1 MLIKILLVIAILIQT
16 VATAYALKLVRATK
30 YNSVWILFIVGF
42 SLLSVE
48 RFVQLLMASGQYV
61 PRWWFAY
68 LGIVISICLSIG
80 VMYAHKLFKYIG
92 RLNRQRQLLNKRI
105 LTAVLRTEEKARS
118 RFSKEL
124 HDGLGP
130 LLSSAR
136 MSLSALARDE
146 RSPEQKEIIDNTTY
160 VIDEAIRSLR
170 EISNNLSP
178 HVLNDF
184 GLARGVQN
192 FIDKSAAMHDVKI
205 RFTTNLRSERFDT
218 DVEVILYRV
227 ICELINNSLKHA
239 ACSSINLS
247 LSQNGTELALD
258 YTDDGRGF
266 NPQAMMDCGM
276 GFRTSRRA
284 SIRWAACSTSPVPKA
299 GGCAPRS
306 VSIRRRSRHR
316 RGFAAANAT
325 DMERTIVLVDD
336 HSLFRNG
343 LRGLLEHC
351 AGCRVVGEAASGEEF
366 LAMLPELEADI
377 VFMDFAMPGIDGAQA
392 TERALARRPELRII
406 TLSMFGE
413 ESYYTR
419 MVQAGARGF
428 LLKDSDI
435 GDVVEAIDTVMAGGS
450 YFSPQLLSSLAG
462 RLRTREDAPDE
473 ELSAREREILV
484 AVCRGLSNQEIADE
498 LFISKRTVDKHRAN
512 ILEKTGCKNTASLV
526 VYAIRKGIVE
536 I

>member
-1 MLIKILLVIAILIQT
+1 MLIKILLVIAILIQS

-205 RFTTNLRSERFDT
+205 RFTTNLRAERFDT

-276 GFRTSRRA
+276 GLSNISSRINSLGGVFDIA
-284 SIRWAACSTSPVPKA
+284 SAK
-299 GGCAPRS
+299 G
-306 VSIRRRSRHR
+306 
-316 RGFAAANAT
+316 RG
-325 DMERTIVLVDD
+325 MR
-336 HSLFRNG
+336 G

-392 TERALARRPELRII
+392 TERALARRPDLRII

-462 RLRTREDAPDE
+462 RMRTREDVPDE

>member
-48 RFVQLLMASGQYV
+48 RFVQLLMAGGHYV
-61 PRWWFAY
+61 PRWWFGY
-68 LGIVISICLSIG
+68 LGIVVSVCLSIG
-80 VMYAHKLFKYIG
+80 VMYAHKLFKYID

-136 MSLSALARDE
+136 MSLSALSREE
-146 RSPEQKEIIDNTTY
+146 RSADQREIIDNTTY

-276 GFRTSRRA
+276 G
-284 SIRWAACSTSPVPKA
+284 
-299 GGCAPRS
+299 
-306 VSIRRRSRHR
+306 
-316 RGFAAANAT
+316 
-325 DMERTIVLVDD
+325 
-336 HSLFRNG
+336 
-343 LRGLLEHC
+343 
-351 AGCRVVGEAASGEEF
+351 
-366 LAMLPELEADI
+366 
-377 VFMDFAMPGIDGAQA
+377 
-392 TERALARRPELRII
+392 
-406 TLSMFGE
+406 
-413 ESYYTR
+413 
-419 MVQAGARGF
+419 
-428 LLKDSDI
+428 
-435 GDVVEAIDTVMAGGS
+435 
-450 YFSPQLLSSLAG
+450 
-462 RLRTREDAPDE
+462 
-473 ELSAREREILV
+473 
-484 AVCRGLSNQEIADE
+484 LSN
-498 LFISKRTVDKHRAN
+498 ISSRINSLGGTFGISSAKGKGMRA
-512 ILEKTGCKNTASLV
+512 
-526 VYAIRKGIVE
+526 AIRVNTQQEPALPKRKRRNR
-536 I
+536 

>member
-1 MLIKILLVIAILIQT
+1 MLIRILLVISIVIQC
-16 VATAYALKLVRATK
+16 VATGYALRLVRTTK

-48 RFVQLLMASGQYV
+48 RLIQLLVESGV
-61 PRWWFAY
+61 EVISRWWFAY

-205 RFTTNLRSERFDT
+205 RFTTNLRAERFDT

-276 GFRTSRRA
+276 GLSNISSRINSLGGVFDIASAKGRGMRA
-284 SIRWAACSTSPVPKA
+284 AIRVNTQEEQASQ
-299 GGCAPRS
+299 RL
-306 VSIRRRSRHR
+306 RRR
-316 RGFAAANAT
+316 
-325 DMERTIVLVDD
+325 
-336 HSLFRNG
+336 
-343 LRGLLEHC
+343 
-351 AGCRVVGEAASGEEF
+351 
-366 LAMLPELEADI
+366 
-377 VFMDFAMPGIDGAQA
+377 
-392 TERALARRPELRII
+392 
-406 TLSMFGE
+406 
-413 ESYYTR
+413 
-419 MVQAGARGF
+419 
-428 LLKDSDI
+428 
-435 GDVVEAIDTVMAGGS
+435 
-450 YFSPQLLSSLAG
+450 
-462 RLRTREDAPDE
+462 
-473 ELSAREREILV
+473 
-484 AVCRGLSNQEIADE
+484 
-498 LFISKRTVDKHRAN
+498 KRK
-512 ILEKTGCKNTASLV
+512 
-526 VYAIRKGIVE
+526 
-536 I
+536 